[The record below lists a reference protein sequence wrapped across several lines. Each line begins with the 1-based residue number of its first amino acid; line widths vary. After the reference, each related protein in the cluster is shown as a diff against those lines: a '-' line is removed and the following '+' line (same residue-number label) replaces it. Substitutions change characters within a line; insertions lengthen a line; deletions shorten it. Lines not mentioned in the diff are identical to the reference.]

1 LPIVGIADCSLP
13 IADWLLMLVACSF
26 ARDSKDNQSA
36 IGNWKSEIGNDP
48 NRQSAIMSGG

>member
-1 LPIVGIADCSLP
+1 MPIVGIAEFMP